1 MRLRDLSALFLPAV
15 ICGCAA
21 VRPAVQPLPRAL
33 VTPSSIKAEAIVDAG
48 RSVTLRGKA
57 VIMAKSP
64 ASFRIEVLG
73 PFNST
78 LALIVS
84 DGESLQVITGGDS
97 SMFGPGDPEEP
108 PYPFSAG
115 DIVSFLLGTAPA
127 LQDGQTVSE
136 DPNGHITG
144 IVKLKDGSPVFTA
157 SLSDY
162 REAGGAHIPFN
173 ILIEGGGRTL
183 RIRYTSVEI
192 NPELDSE
199 FFNAKALP

>member
-1 MRLRDLSALFLPAV
+1 MRLKNLSVLILAAAV
-15 ICGCAA
+15 YGCAA
-21 VRPAVQPLPRAL
+21 VRPPAPPPVMPMAT
-33 VTPSSIKAEAIVDAG
+33 VTPTSIKAEAIVEAG
-48 RSVTLRGKA
+48 RTVTLRGHA

-73 PFNST
+73 PFSST

-84 DGESLQVITGGDS
+84 DGESLSVVTGGDQS
-97 SMFGPGDPEEP
+97 QFEEMEP
-108 PYPFSAG
+108 PYPFSSG
-115 DIVSFLLGTAPA
+115 DIVSLLLGAAPA
-127 LQDGQTVSE
+127 QQDGQQVFE
-136 DPNGHITG
+136 DEDGHIAK
-144 IVKLKDGSPVFTA
+144 VVRSKDGSPVFTA
-157 SLSDY
+157 SLADY

-173 ILIEGGGRTL
+173 ISIEGGGRTL

>member
-1 MRLRDLSALFLPAV
+1 MRLKDLSVPVLAAA

-21 VRPAVQPLPRAL
+21 VRPAVPPLPRAM
-33 VTPSSIKAEAIVDAG
+33 VTPSSIKAEAIVEAG

-57 VIMAKSP
+57 VIAAKSP

-84 DGESLQVITGGDS
+84 DGESLRVVTGNDPPQ
-97 SMFGPGDPEEP
+97 FGETEP

-127 LQDGQTVSE
+127 PQDGQMVSE
-136 DPNGHITG
+136 DPSGHVTR
-144 IVKLKDGSPVFTA
+144 IVRLKDGSPVFTA

-173 ILIEGGGRTL
+173 ISIEGGGRTL

-192 NPELDSE
+192 NPELDTD
-199 FFNAKALP
+199 FFNSKALH